1 MKAMAFWDKKDRNIK
16 EFSIDNFKKNKIP
29 ILVLDKNW
37 HYMFPPGRK
46 TQKML
51 NLENNLNQLLKEQ
64 GRLINEEKDY
74 NRFKKDCMNNIM
86 ELMEEA
92 YTNENSEA
100 QKNMSKSQKY
110 IEQINNKI
118 DNIEDKLIM
127 LPIEIRNVNNE
138 LLNESINM
146 CYSEMK
152 TDKERVE
159 QLDKEINELREELK
173 DRIDE
178 KTVKEEIIDRTYTFL
193 HNLVGVD
200 IINKI
205 DKNNME

>member
-1 MKAMAFWDKKDRNIK
+1 MKDMAFWDKKHRNIE
-16 EFSIDNFKKNKIP
+16 EFSIDNLKKNKIP

-118 DNIEDKLIM
+118 DSIEDRLIM
-127 LPIEIRNVNNE
+127 LPIEIKNVNNE
-138 LLNESINM
+138 LLSESINM

-152 TDKERVE
+152 ADKEKIE
-159 QLDKEINELREELK
+159 QLDKEINELREQLK

-178 KTVKEEIIDRTYTFL
+178 KTVKQEIIDRTYTFL